1 MTKRK
6 GADSEETKEAILS
19 AAAEEFYECGYE
31 KASLRHICSRAGVT
45 TGAVYCFFDNKEDLL
60 FNVMLPIF
68 KIVSSISIDYDKVLN
83 DDFTAF
89 GDFQKFFSANRK
101 LYHILYNNM
110 SNPVIK
116 GYLDSIVDEFGCQ
129 IIEMARKVVSG
140 KGELPAATSEYIS
153 RCLAPIMVYSIIK
166 IIAEEPDDLIV
177 TQRLVTTVMVFK
189 NGILSLLK

>member
-31 KASLRHICSRAGVT
+31 KASLRHICSRVGVT

-60 FNVMLPIF
+60 ANVMLPIL
-68 KIVSSISIDYDKVLN
+68 KVVSAISIDFDKVLK

-89 GDFQKFFSANRK
+89 MDFQKFFSANRK
-101 LYHILYNNM
+101 LYYILYSNM
-110 SNPVIK
+110 NNPVIADYV
-116 GYLDSIVDEFGCQ
+116 GVIVNEFSCQ
-129 IIEMARKVVSG
+129 IIDMAHKAMPG
-140 KGELPAATSEYIS
+140 NKELPPEICEYIS
-153 RCLAPIMVYSIIK
+153 KCLAPIMVYSIIK
-166 IIAEEPDDLIV
+166 IIAEEPDDD
-177 TQRLVTTVMVFK
+177 LVTRRLITTVIVYK